1 MMGLYG
7 ILVVTTP
14 PTSAAGVETAPGTAY
29 PAMGAKPAVTYDA
42 EVPLILSE
50 IDPAM
55 NSQIS
60 AAVNTTGFLETN
72 VWSGQPGGCGNSSS
86 ATYNTCY
93 PPVVN
98 YKPLYYLFNGVAF
111 SKGAA
116 GSSLFA
122 ASPATL
128 APATGTGTVL
138 VRLVNA
144 GSRMHVPAIVGS
156 QTIQAA
162 TGTPVTT
169 GGFQLI
175 AEDGNPL
182 PGTPRVQSEVFM
194 AAGKTYDV
202 MVNAPASGASAL
214 PIYDRELSLSGN
226 AINRDSGMLAY
237 LSINGS
243 GLPSAPALGVAAAAN
258 NDTYNSIVPSVTF
271 TVSDPSKGVIANDV
285 NVYGVAV
292 TTPPAH
298 GSLTLNTNGT
308 FTYVPDSSWAAAT
321 TTTDLFVYQAN
332 GAGPTATV
340 TLNTASIESAANITF
355 VCPSALSYK
364 SAMATFIKIPP
375 PGVLSCINDAAGY
388 PLSVD
393 MASVTPASGL
403 SLNMDANGGFTA
415 SVGGPS
421 TATFTFQAQNAQG
434 TVSPTVNTVTL
445 VFPTGS
451 GLSVTV
457 KDPKTSAVLTDY
469 RWIIEEDR
477 SFYISPNC
485 TSNPPP
491 AGCIQTAAGTVP
503 LLGTNFHTSDMP
515 FVAQGCTGTVSC
527 ESGQMIVD
535 PSSGSHVAAVCD
547 VGNGA
552 CRTNGTQKTIVTPDQ
567 VVLDPSKRYYIT
579 VLPGDAAN
587 PFIAGNATACPATT
601 GTTPAGCG
609 HGMGGAPVPVACNP
623 ALGQTTCTGTFPPV
637 TVIVQQDPYPP
648 ADLAVNVF
656 EDDFPLNGEQ
666 DSGGGIDV
674 LATNEPGLGGFN
686 ILLWDDMG
694 GSGDVTGQMTYDMF
708 NQPLSNSLDGYID
721 PATGQN
727 ACPITKQG
735 QGITGMIVTC
745 PKFESDGV
753 TLSPLA
759 GEAVIKN
766 LMPGRFSVQAIAGAD
781 RIARGEEWLQTNTL
795 DGQKAHDSFLRIG
808 EPEYFQEFGPANY
821 HVNIGFANPAIINA
835 RKAGIC
841 SGTDPNAPTPG
852 QSYSCTSTVTGK
864 VTTERMSR
872 TPDERLYSSG
882 SRDSFYFSQCY
893 ISVGDPDGEDFAFTK
908 CNADGTFTLTGL
920 PEGNWRLTTFDQW
933 NDQIVDGL
941 SFPVGLNSSTTTNM
955 GDVPANQWQANIY
968 TKTFIDKGETGV
980 YGADSEGI
988 PFAPVSVRYRDG
1000 SLSNNLLADFTG
1012 TANFNEEF
1020 PLFNWYVVETDTTR
1034 YKNTGTHT
1042 VYDAGGPA
1050 DGTTS
1055 CGQTSPGYPL
1065 CGTSTGT
1072 DPYNFLANTNEIVP
1086 LPADLS
1092 VPGAVYCA
1100 HADCSSASILNGPSP
1115 SGPGVSTGR
1124 IDPPWV
1130 GVEGWQGYS
1139 GENNFVEFGKAP
1151 YTPGE
1156 NGGIKGHVVYASTR
1170 PFDDPQMLVQT
1181 QWEPLVPHVTVNLY
1195 QEGTATDG
1203 VTPTLKLVDT
1213 TQTSSW
1219 DDWAQ
1224 GFRKNPD
1231 GSLYQDPTTHNY
1243 VPNLSC
1249 PGQATSDLFYFSLEN
1264 QPYYLDL
1271 YNNVMHQGGT
1281 GSTTVI
1287 PYNSQY
1293 KCYDGLHN
1301 WNQLQPAPYDGM
1313 YSFPSV
1319 TARDATGKPTASAC
1333 TICTTDPA
1341 TDLYAGI
1348 PMLPKGKYVV
1358 EVVPPSGYEIVK
1370 EEDKNILIGD
1380 NYIAPVTQQFGGLG
1394 NIFIIPDQAQVGSAY
1409 NQYNAQNP
1417 TESLG
1422 AAPNNGIV
1430 PAFVPEPTWP
1440 CVGQSRIVPDY
1451 ISLFPESTQV
1461 APFAGATRN
1470 LCDRKEVTL
1479 SDQAGAI
1486 AKFYLYTSTHKAAKF
1501 TGVITDDFTSEFDPF
1516 SPQFGEKFAP
1526 PNMPIAIKDWTGAEI
1541 ARVYS
1546 DWWGDYDGLTYSTW
1560 EVNPPNPTGYS
1571 PTMMIFCMN
1580 DKGTGTTP
1588 DPLFNPAYSQFC
1600 YELPY
1605 MPGQTQYLD
1614 TPVVPTSAFSAGY
1627 NHPDCAYPNATPAIS
1642 EVDGDK
1648 GIGPYASAPG
1658 VKLTINALGNQVVPN
1673 YGYSGPQAHTPP
1685 YNQLTTTRNY
1695 GFGGSAGTVTIGGVV
1710 APIVDWSDSVIHVT
1724 VPAVGGTAGVPLCAV
1739 QQQAQYGGSTA
1750 YCGQLVVTTAAG
1762 QQSID
1767 TVTVTIGGKLP
1778 TWLPA
1783 TASLSP
1789 MTPYS
1794 TGAIQ
1799 QAIDTALPG
1808 DMIIVP
1814 PGDYQEML
1822 IMWKPVRLQGVGAA
1836 YTTIDA
1842 NAQPAGKMDPWRA
1855 EIGCLFGLTPSGVP
1869 VASYPQPNC
1878 PASFTTAVGF
1888 NAAPNNPQVDRVPLE
1903 GIVGWDT
1910 TTNGNLAQ
1918 LLSEP
1923 TLMGAY
1929 EGAAITIVAKGVN
1942 PGPGDYFGVS
1952 NEATFPTGTTNLTAA
1967 SCGTTAGPNPY
1978 PSNFQCNPSSIDG
1991 LTLTDASEGGG
2002 GIFVHAWAHNLQIAN
2017 NRVYANIGTLS
2028 GGINIGQGESPDA
2041 YLNGTTLDTDPGSC
2055 EGTGTSVGANDPVNT
2070 QEPYCFDL
2078 NVNVHNNSVTS
2089 NTSIGDEL
2097 FSGTPA
2103 GAGGVS
2109 FCTGADYY
2117 KFNYNWVCGNMSTGD
2132 GGGVAHIGFNK
2143 NGDIEHNTIIFNQSL
2158 NPTIPTNGGGLIVM
2172 ATAPDGTL
2180 PGAAAGTECG
2190 SVTDVD
2196 CAPGLGDGTGPGL
2209 VINANFIVGNAAEAG
2224 SGGGIRLQGV
2234 NGTDVPRF
2242 PTSPANW
2249 YSVQVTNN
2257 IITNNVAGWD
2267 GAGISLQDAL
2277 TTNIINNTIA
2287 SNDSTATAGVL
2298 FNTLG
2303 APLASA
2309 PGATYQTTS
2318 GNSSAPQPAGVVS
2331 MPNSPNLVAAY
2342 PAGVTIKCPTNN
2354 PGCARFSNPYLANDL
2369 IWQNR
2374 TYFIGV
2380 GSSVQS
2386 AYQQNLVT
2394 LYNSVFSHGVPST
2407 TGTVLTGQ
2415 TATGQC
2421 VNGSSYWD
2429 IGVRG
2434 DTGPGNHASGYTLKP
2449 TYSAL
2454 TNASETPA
2462 GLSDLNLNP
2471 TFVGQYCN
2479 GSRVPPELSIAQGGN
2494 GGLWNVPP
2502 GISDATVPNP
2512 IFNLTPAAT
2521 VDEGNNWINMTWG
2534 PLSLTNPSG
2543 GATLGN
2549 YAMVAGSPAIDY
2561 IPTTSAAGGAAPKTD
2576 FFGNPRPDVSLL
2588 NRLDIG
2594 AIEFNGSNLPTLTAI
2609 SPNSGYQ
2616 NSSVAVTLT
2625 GNDLADTTAITVSG
2639 GGVTVSNLTLVNLT
2653 TVTATFT
2660 IANAATASARTVSV
2674 TTPSGTS
2681 GTVTFTVIHPV
2692 PPTLTSIAP
2701 TSHLRGS
2708 SVPVVLA
2715 GTNFI
2720 PGATVNIA
2728 SANGLTV
2735 SGVTL
2740 VNSTTIDATFTSTS
2754 TTALGARNISVTTF
2768 GGTSG
2773 SVAYTVTGPVLT
2785 AIAPS
2790 TGALATSVPVT
2801 LSGTGLTGAT
2811 AITLSGT
2818 GITINSF
2825 SAVNDT
2831 TVTATFVI
2839 NATAALGA
2847 RNVFVT
2853 TPNGTTNVITFTVV
2867 KPPVPTLTSI
2877 APSSALPGASVPV
2890 VLTGTNFTATGTTV
2904 NIVSANGL
2912 TVSGVTVV
2920 NSTTIDAT
2928 LASTSTTAPGV
2939 RTISV
2944 TTPGGTSG
2952 TVAYTLTGPTLTAIA
2967 PATGAL
2973 GTSVPITLSGTG
2985 LTGATAITVS
2995 GTGITVGSLTV
3006 VNSTTITATFTINA
3020 TAALGARNV
3029 FVTTPIGTTNVVTF
3043 TVVNPPPP
3051 TLTSVAPATGV
3062 RGASVPVVLTGSN
3075 FIPGA
3080 TVTIAGTPGLT
3091 VSGVTVVNSTT
3102 LDATI
3107 SSTPTTALGARTLRV
3122 TTPGGSS
3129 GTVSYTLIG
3138 QALTAI
3144 APASGARGTSVP
3156 VTLSGTGFTG
3166 ATAITISG
3174 TGVTVSSLSVVNDT
3188 TITATFTITATAT
3201 LSARNVFVTTPNG
3214 ATNTVTFTVVNPPAP
3229 TLTSIA
3235 PATGLR
3241 GASVPV
3247 VLTGSN
3253 FTITGTTVTIS
3264 GTTGLSISGVT
3275 VVNSTTIDATLAST
3289 STTAPGVRTISVTT
3303 PGGTSGTVAY
3313 TVTGP
3318 VLTSIAPATGTHGTS
3333 VSVTLSGAGLTGT
3346 TAITVSGTGIT
3357 VSSISVVNDTTVTAT
3372 FTINATA
3379 THSARNVFV
3388 TTPIGTTNALTG
3400 AFTVQ

>member
-7 ILVVTTP
+7 ILVVTTR
-14 PTSAAGVETAPGTAY
+14 PTSASGVETAPGTAY
-29 PAMGAKPAVTYDA
+29 PAAGSKPAVTYDA

-60 AAVNTTGFLETN
+60 TAVNTTGFSETT
-72 VWSGQPGGCGNSSS
+72 VWSGQQNGCGNSSS
-86 ATYNTCY
+86 STYNTCY

-98 YKPLYYLFNGVAF
+98 YKPLYYLINGVAF
-111 SKGAA
+111 SKGAG

-128 APATGTGTVL
+128 VPASGPGTVL

-144 GSRMHVPAIVGS
+144 GSHMHVPAIVGS

-162 TGTPVTT
+162 TGTPVTV

-182 PGTPRVQSEVFM
+182 PGTPRVQNEVFM
-194 AAGKTYDV
+194 AAGKTYDI

-243 GLPSAPALGVAAAAN
+243 GLPSAPALGAGVVAN
-258 NDTYNSIVPSVTF
+258 PDTYNSIVPNVTL
-271 TVSDPSKGVIANDV
+271 TVSDTSKGVIANDV

-292 TTPPAH
+292 STPPAH
-298 GSLTLNTNGT
+298 GALTLNTDGT
-308 FTYVPDSSWAAAT
+308 FTYVPDASWAAAT
-321 TTTDLFVYQAN
+321 PTTTDSFIYQAN
-332 GAGPTATV
+332 GAGPTALV
-340 TLNTASIESAANITF
+340 TLNTASIESASGITVNNINYT
-355 VCPSALSYK
+355 SKL
-364 SAMATFIKIPP
+364 ATFIKIAP
-375 PGVLSCINDAAGY
+375 PGVLSVDSDGAGY
-388 PLSVD
+388 PLTVA
-393 MASVTPASGL
+393 ASTVTPSSGL
-403 SLNMDANGGFTA
+403 SLNMDANGGFNA
-415 SVGGPS
+415 SVPGPGVY
-421 TATFTFQAQNAQG
+421 TFTYQAQNSQG
-434 TVSPTVNTVTL
+434 TLSPGTATVTL
-445 VFPTGS
+445 TFPQGS
-451 GLSVTV
+451 GLNVTV
-457 KDPKTSAVLTDY
+457 KDPKTGAILTDY

-515 FVAQGCTGTVSC
+515 YVAQGCTGTVSC

-535 PSSGSHVAAVCD
+535 PSSGAHVAAVCD

-552 CRTNGTQKTIVTPDQ
+552 CRTTGTQKTIVTPDQ
-567 VVLDPSKRYYIT
+567 VVLDPSKRYYIS

-587 PFIAGNATACPATT
+587 PFISGNTSSTC
-601 GTTPAGCG
+601 GTTTIGSNKSASTCG
-609 HGMGGAPVPVACNP
+609 HGMGGAPILVACTP
-623 ALGQTTCTGTFPPV
+623 AVGATTCTGTFPSV
-637 TVIVQQDPYPP
+637 TILVQQDPYPP
-648 ADLAVNVF
+648 AALAVNVF

-674 LATNEPGLGGFN
+674 LATNEPGLGGFS
-686 ILLWDDMG
+686 IVLWDDMG

-708 NQPLSNSLDGYID
+708 NQPLANSLDGYID
-721 PATGQN
+721 PATGKN
-727 ACPITKQG
+727 ACPITQLG
-735 QGITGMIVTC
+735 QGITGTIVTC
-745 PKFESDGV
+745 PKYESDGV

-759 GEAVIKN
+759 GEAVVKN
-766 LMPGRFSVQAIAGAD
+766 LMPGRFSVQAIPGAD

-821 HVNIGFANPAIINA
+821 HVNIGFANPAIINS
-835 RKAGIC
+835 RKAAIC

-852 QSYSCTSTVTGK
+852 QTYSCTSTVTGK

-920 PEGNWRLTTFDQW
+920 PEGDWRLTTFDQW

-941 SFPVGLNSSTTTNM
+941 SFPVGLGTSSTTNM

-968 TKTFIDKGETGV
+968 TKTFIDEQGTGV
-980 YGADSEGI
+980 YSSDSEGI
-988 PFAPVSVRYRDG
+988 PYAPVSVRYRDG
-1000 SLSNNLLADFTG
+1000 SLSNNLLADFSG

-1034 YKNTGTHT
+1034 YKNTGIHT
-1042 VYDAGGPA
+1042 VYDSGGPA

-1065 CGTSTGT
+1065 CGTASSGGT
-1072 DPYNFLANTNEIVP
+1072 DPYNYLANTAEQNP
-1086 LPADLS
+1086 LPSDLS
-1092 VPGAVYCA
+1092 VPGAVYCVT
-1100 HADCSSASILNGPSP
+1100 ADCANASIKNGPSP

-1124 IDPPWV
+1124 IDPPWL

-1139 GENNFVEFGKAP
+1139 GQNNFVEFGKTP
-1151 YTPGE
+1151 YVPGE

-1170 PFDDPQMLVQT
+1170 PFDDPQNLVQT
-1181 QWEPLVPHVTVNLY
+1181 QWEPLVPHVTINLY
-1195 QEGTATDG
+1195 QEGFASDG
-1203 VTPTLKLVDT
+1203 VTSTLKLVDT

-1224 GFRKNPD
+1224 GFRKNSD

-1243 VPNLSC
+1243 VPNMNC

-1264 QPYYLDL
+1264 QPDYLDL

-1281 GSTTVI
+1281 GSTTPL

-1293 KCYDGLHN
+1293 KCYDGMHN

-1319 TARDATGKPTASAC
+1319 TARDANGKPTASNC
-1333 TICTTDPA
+1333 TICTGDPA
-1341 TDLYAGI
+1341 GDMYAGI

-1358 EVVPPSGYEIVK
+1358 EVVPPPGYEIVK

-1380 NYIAPVTQQFGGLG
+1380 SFIAPVTQEFGSLG
-1394 NIFIIPDQAQVGSAY
+1394 DIFIVPDQAQVASEY

-1417 TESLG
+1417 TQSLG
-1422 AAPNNGIV
+1422 AGTNNQEV
-1430 PAFVPEPTWP
+1430 PGFVPEPTWP

-1479 SDQAGAI
+1479 DDQAGAI
-1486 AKFYLYTSTHKAAKF
+1486 AKFYIYTSTHKAAKF

-1571 PTMMIFCMN
+1571 PNMMIFCMN

-1588 DPLFNPAYSQFC
+1588 DPLYNPGYSQFC

-1627 NHPDCAYPNATPAIS
+1627 NHPDCAYPDATPAIS

-1648 GIGPYASAPG
+1648 GIGPYASKPG
-1658 VKLTINALGNQVVPN
+1658 VTLTINALGNQVVTN
-1673 YGYSGPQAHTPP
+1673 YGYSGPQAHTAP
-1685 YNQLTTTRNY
+1685 YNQQTVTRHY
-1695 GFGGSAGTVTIGGVV
+1695 GFGSTAGTVTIGGVT
-1710 APIVDWSDSVIHVT
+1710 APIQNWSDTQITVT
-1724 VPAVGGTAGVPLCAV
+1724 VPAVGGTNGVPLCAV

-1767 TVTVTIGGKLP
+1767 TVNVTIGGKLP
-1778 TWLPA
+1778 TWLP
-1783 TASLSP
+1783 TNASQTPMSP
-1789 MTPYS
+1789 S
-1794 TGAIQ
+1794 GTGAIQ
-1799 QAIDTALPG
+1799 HAIDNALPG

-1822 IMWKPVRLQGVGAA
+1822 IMWKPIRLQGVGAA
-1836 YTTIDA
+1836 SSIIDA
-1842 NAQPAGKMDPWRA
+1842 NAQPAGKMDPWRRQ
-1855 EIGCLFGLTPSGVP
+1855 INCLFGLALNGTPLATGNPYDSTGTYTCGTAAGWTAFTGV
-1869 VASYPQPNC
+1869 
-1878 PASFTTAVGF
+1878 
-1888 NAAPNNPQVDRVPLE
+1888 PNNPQVDRVPLE

-1929 EGAAITIVAKGVN
+1929 EGAAITVVGKGVN
-1942 PGPGDYFGVS
+1942 PGPGDYFGVA
-1952 NEATFPTGTTNLTAA
+1952 NEATFPTGSTNLTAA
-1967 SCGTTAGPNPY
+1967 DCATGSGGSNPNS
-1978 PSNFQCNPSSIDG
+1978 SNFQCNPSSIDG

-2017 NRVYANIGTLS
+2017 NRVFANIGTLS
-2028 GGINIGQGESPDA
+2028 GGINVGQGESPDA

-2055 EGTGTSVGANDPVNT
+2055 ESGAGDPANT
-2070 QEPYCFDL
+2070 QEPFCFNL
-2078 NVNVHNNSVTS
+2078 HVNVHNNSVTS

-2109 FCTGADYY
+2109 MCTGADYY

-2132 GGGVAHIGFNK
+2132 GGGVSHVGFIK

-2158 NPTIPTNGGGLIVM
+2158 NPTISTNGGGIIVM
-2172 ATAPDGTL
+2172 GAAPDGNQL
-2180 PGAAAGTECG
+2180 VNGVSTECG
-2190 SVTDVD
+2190 SVTDID
-2196 CAPGLGDGTGPGL
+2196 CVPGLSDGTGPGL
-2209 VINANFIVGNAAEAG
+2209 VINANLIMGNAAEAG
-2224 SGGGIRLQGV
+2224 SGGGIRLQAV

-2242 PTSPANW
+2242 PTTPANW

-2257 IITNNVAGWD
+2257 IITDNVAGWD

-2277 TTNIINNTIA
+2277 VTNIVNNTIV

-2318 GNSSAPQPAGVVS
+2318 GNSSAPQPAGIVT
-2331 MPNSPNLVAAY
+2331 MANSPQLI
-2342 PAGVTIKCPTNN
+2342 GGLTSTLTCPPNN
-2354 PGCARFSNPYLANDL
+2354 SGCAKFSNPYLANDL

-2374 TYFIGV
+2374 TFFIGV
-2380 GSSVQS
+2380 GTSVQA

-2394 LYNSVFSHGVPST
+2394 LFNSVFNNGVPST
-2407 TGTVLTGQ
+2407 TGTALTGQ

-2421 VNGSSYWD
+2421 VTGSSYWD

-2434 DTGPGNHASGYTLKP
+2434 DTGPGNHASGFTVKP
-2449 TYSAL
+2449 TYSLL
-2454 TNASETPA
+2454 TNASETPS
-2462 GLSDLNLNP
+2462 GLNDLNMNP
-2471 TFVGQYCN
+2471 TIASQYCN

-2534 PLSLTNPSG
+2534 PLSLSNPSS

-2549 YAMVAGSPAIDY
+2549 YALLAGSPAIDY
-2561 IPTTSAAGGAAPKTD
+2561 VPTTSAAGAAAPKTD
-2576 FFGNPRPDVSLL
+2576 FFGNPRPDASMK

-2594 AIEFNGSNLPTLTAI
+2594 AIEFQGSNLPTLTSI

-2616 NSSVAVTLT
+2616 GTSVAVTLT
-2625 GNDLADTTAITVSG
+2625 GTNVSGTTAITVSG
-2639 GGVTVSNLTLVNLT
+2639 GGVNASNLTAVNGT
-2653 TVTATFT
+2653 TVTATFIISST
-2660 IANAATASARTVSV
+2660 AAATARTVTL

-2681 GTVTFTVIHPV
+2681 G
-2692 PPTLTSIAP
+2692 
-2701 TSHLRGS
+2701 
-2708 SVPVVLA
+2708 
-2715 GTNFI
+2715 
-2720 PGATVNIA
+2720 
-2728 SANGLTV
+2728 
-2735 SGVTL
+2735 
-2740 VNSTTIDATFTSTS
+2740 
-2754 TTALGARNISVTTF
+2754 
-2768 GGTSG
+2768 
-2773 SVAYTVTGPVLT
+2773 
-2785 AIAPS
+2785 
-2790 TGALATSVPVT
+2790 
-2801 LSGTGLTGAT
+2801 
-2811 AITLSGT
+2811 
-2818 GITINSF
+2818 
-2825 SAVNDT
+2825 AV
-2831 TVTATFVI
+2831 
-2839 NATAALGA
+2839 
-2847 RNVFVT
+2847 
-2853 TPNGTTNVITFTVV
+2853 TFTVV
-2867 KPPVPTLTSI
+2867 KPPVPTLISI
-2877 APSSALPGASVPV
+2877 SPASAARGQSVPV
-2890 VLTGTNFTATGTTV
+2890 VLTGSNFTTTGTYVTV
-2904 NIVSANGL
+2904 PGTSGL

-2920 NSTTIDAT
+2920 NSTTINATISSTVNAT
-2928 LASTSTTAPGV
+2928 LGA

-2944 TTPGGTSG
+2944 LTPGGTSG
-2952 TVAYTLTGPTLTAIA
+2952 TVTYTLTGPVLTAIT
-2967 PATGAL
+2967 PATGAR
-2973 GTSVPITLSGTG
+2973 GTSVPVTISGTG

-2995 GTGITVGSLTV
+2995 GTGVTVSAFTAVNDTTV
-3006 VNSTTITATFTINA
+3006 TATFT
-3020 TAALGARNV
+3020 V
-3029 FVTTPIGTTNVVTF
+3029 
-3043 TVVNPPPP
+3043 
-3051 TLTSVAPATGV
+3051 
-3062 RGASVPVVLTGSN
+3062 
-3075 FIPGA
+3075 
-3080 TVTIAGTPGLT
+3080 
-3091 VSGVTVVNSTT
+3091 
-3102 LDATI
+3102 
-3107 SSTPTTALGARTLRV
+3107 
-3122 TTPGGSS
+3122 
-3129 GTVSYTLIG
+3129 
-3138 QALTAI
+3138 
-3144 APASGARGTSVP
+3144 
-3156 VTLSGTGFTG
+3156 
-3166 ATAITISG
+3166 
-3174 TGVTVSSLSVVNDT
+3174 
-3188 TITATFTITATAT
+3188 TATAGR
-3201 LSARNVFVTTPNG
+3201 SARNVTVSTPAG
-3214 ATNTVTFTVVNPPAP
+3214 ASNAVTFTVVNPPAP
-3229 TLTSIA
+3229 TVSSITPNSGVRGTPITVTITGSNFTATGTTVTLPTSGDVTVGPVTVVSSTTITVNLTFTATAPRTARTVTVTTPGGSATTTFTVLGPTLTSIA
-3235 PATGLR
+3235 PATGKH
-3241 GASVPV
+3241 
-3247 VLTGSN
+3247 
-3253 FTITGTTVTIS
+3253 GTT
-3264 GTTGLSISGVT
+3264 
-3275 VVNSTTIDATLAST
+3275 
-3289 STTAPGVRTISVTT
+3289 
-3303 PGGTSGTVAY
+3303 
-3313 TVTGP
+3313 
-3318 VLTSIAPATGTHGTS
+3318 
-3333 VSVTLSGAGLTGT
+3333 VSVTLTGT
-3346 TAITVSGTGIT
+3346 GLNGATAIQ
-3357 VSSISVVNDTTVTAT
+3357 VSSSYVTCTITSTTST
-3372 FTINATA
+3372 TINASCVIGS
-3379 THSARNVFV
+3379 SAGLGAKSITV
-3388 TTPIGTTNALTG
+3388 TTPVGTTNTLTG
-3400 AFTVQ
+3400 AFTVN